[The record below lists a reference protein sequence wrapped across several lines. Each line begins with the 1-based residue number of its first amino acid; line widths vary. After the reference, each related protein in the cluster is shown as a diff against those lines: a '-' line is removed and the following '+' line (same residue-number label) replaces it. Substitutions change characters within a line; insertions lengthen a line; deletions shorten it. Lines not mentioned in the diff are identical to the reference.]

1 MNYVNANRINNLL
14 SRYFIENTKENF
26 KRMERVIEKRDF
38 TVYKQ
43 ISYMID
49 NCKIIEEDSTGIII
63 EIDLSEHRTL
73 SEDLT
78 NNFFSKK
85 TTKYKEK
92 NCARLFCWK
101 CILNNQDLQWF
112 LKRKLK
118 N

>member
-1 MNYVNANRINNLL
+1 
-14 SRYFIENTKENF
+14 
-26 KRMERVIEKRDF
+26 MEHVIEKRDF

-43 ISYMID
+43 ILYMTD
-49 NCKIIEEDSTGIII
+49 NRKIIEEDSMGIII

-73 SEDLT
+73 LEDLR
-78 NNFFSKK
+78 NKSFSKK
-85 TTKYKEK
+85 LGTRKYKKK
-92 NCARLFCWK
+92 NWPWLFCWK